1 VTVTIVT
8 DVSDVMG
15 LDDNSPWTVWSVLR
29 GSVDGGIVTPRESV
43 VRPVSGVLTLHLE
56 PGYSVVSFGGRSWS
70 IDVPEVIGSE
80 TLWDLLGPEIE
91 LPPLTN
97 GQELAAALEAYF
109 AANPPAGADL
119 ASLGITATA
128 TELNYTDGVT
138 SAIQTQLNARVTSGG
153 ALGTPSSGTL
163 TNCTGL
169 PLSGVVDST
178 SEALGVGTV
187 ELGHAS
193 DTTLA
198 RSSAGVLAVEGV
210 VVPTV
215 SSTNTFTNKTI
226 DGDDNTLV
234 DIGVVS
240 LKATGTPSSTTYLRG
255 DGTWSV
261 IDAIAGASPELELA
275 HDFTN
280 DSNGTPVTADSGQTW
295 TLTGASPT
303 VSSGR
308 FITTTTTAGP
318 QAAYLTAELVNP
330 ITFMQAAFEFTSGGG
345 TDTQSATLVAWATN
359 LPSGSFVSAPST
371 PFHISFY
378 STGYT
383 IYTGTGGSLNV
394 IATGNYGYNVTTALQ
409 RVEIALDKGNNLL
422 YVRGADGTV
431 LQYSDASFGAVDA
444 EFACFEVFYNAA
456 NTDNRVKFLSV
467 AAGSDSVTQA
477 DEYPNRAQAL
487 INEFRVQNW
496 ASTLYGLHETAL
508 NLKANLDSPTFTGTV
523 AGITKA
529 MVGLSNVDNT
539 ADSAKAVASAAVL
552 TTARNI
558 NGVSFN
564 GSANITVAD
573 ATKAAISGSA
583 TGLWMGTTLPGSGAA
598 GVLYV
603 VTP

>member
-138 SAIQTQLNARVTSGG
+138 SAIQTQLNAKVTSGG

-215 SSTNTFTNKTI
+215 SSTNTLTNKTI
-226 DGDDNTLV
+226 DGDDNTLT
-234 DIGVVS
+234 DIGIAS
-240 LKATGTPSSTTYLRG
+240 LKATGTPSGTTYLRG
-255 DGTWSV
+255 DGTWSTP
-261 IDAIAGASPELELA
+261 AGGGGGISNVVEDTTPQLGGNL
-275 HDFTN
+275 DLNTFTVGAATAADLTKLN
-280 DSNGTPVTADSGQTW
+280 SVTAS
-295 TLTGASPT
+295 A
-303 VSSGR
+303 
-308 FITTTTTAGP
+308 
-318 QAAYLTAELVNP
+318 AELNYASGVTSAIQTQLN
-330 ITFMQAAFEFTSGGG
+330 AKVTSGGALG
-345 TDTQSATLVAWATN
+345 TPSSGTLTN
-359 LPSGSFVSAPST
+359 CTSLP
-371 PFHISFY
+371 
-378 STGYT
+378 
-383 IYTGTGGSLNV
+383 
-394 IATGNYGYNVTTALQ
+394 
-409 RVEIALDKGNNLL
+409 
-422 YVRGADGTV
+422 
-431 LQYSDASFGAVDA
+431 
-444 EFACFEVFYNAA
+444 
-456 NTDNRVKFLSV
+456 
-467 AAGSDSVTQA
+467 
-477 DEYPNRAQAL
+477 
-487 INEFRVQNW
+487 
-496 ASTLYGLHETAL
+496 
-508 NLKANLDSPTFTGTV
+508 V
-523 AGITKA
+523 AGITA
-529 MVGLSNVDNT
+529 ST
-539 ADSAKAVASAAVL
+539 SAAL
-552 TTARNI
+552 
-558 NGVSFN
+558 GV
-564 GSANITVAD
+564 GSVELGHASD
-573 ATKAAISGSA
+573 
-583 TGLWMGTTLPGSGAA
+583 TTLARSAA
-598 GVLYV
+598 GVVTVEGVEV
-603 VTP
+603 VTLTRSQTLTNKTLTSPTLTTPALGTPSSGTLTSCTGLPIAGLTASTSTALGVGSVELGHASDTTLSRASAGVLAVEGVTVPTISSTSTLTNKRVTPRVTAVSNTTSWTIDSDAYDYAENTGLTAGVTVNAPTGTPTNGQKLWISLTGTASRAITWNAAFEASTIALPTTTSGTARLDVGFIWNTATSKWRCVGTC